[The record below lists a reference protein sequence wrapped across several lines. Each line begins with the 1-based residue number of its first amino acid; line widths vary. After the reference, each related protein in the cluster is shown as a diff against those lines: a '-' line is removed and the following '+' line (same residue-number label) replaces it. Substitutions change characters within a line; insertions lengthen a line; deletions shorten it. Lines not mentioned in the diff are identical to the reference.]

1 MARNERKERLI
12 EQMLSEKLGGK
23 SPPDLSS
30 RILQSLDQPAGR
42 VLAAR
47 PLHTGARP
55 ASWRS
60 VAASVALVGA
70 VGIAAAVFLL
80 NMPRNGTTPV
90 ADTNHSTHPAQPD
103 QTNPKPAPLKPE
115 PEVPAPDPQPERETP
130 IPELPNPEPQP
141 QPEPEPEAEPEPAP
155 QPVPEKP
162 REDVENP
169 PGPKPERP
177 PTEAPA
183 EPRKAVIVA
192 QMLQMTDGAKLAFKR
207 NEADRWEEWTAE
219 TQVESG
225 MFLRARK
232 PVALS
237 AGANARVYFNGE
249 LRFSGDES
257 ALSIELFTESVYVE
271 AYALERTF
279 TVSRGAASFN
289 FREAEVV
296 AEKSGLKLNVTCL
309 GGEVAS
315 GGVALPAG
323 WSASLSDKGFAKPKE
338 EGDKLRAHALV
349 IAVDT
354 IFRLVRDELDD
365 ERGSGRIYWGDA
377 ENGIVTGTGKQG
389 FGVTLH
395 QPYSVRDNAYVRVR
409 MRVRGSQGVSIGV
422 KGDEAADW
430 QYFQHH
436 TNHILNDKW
445 ITLKVPLHELKVESK
460 SDKAKPLATGA
471 TFTAFQVVLWDEKA
485 TVEIDWIEFGI
496 DPKWGE

>member
-1 MARNERKERLI
+1 MARSERKERLI

-47 PLHTGARP
+47 PLHAGARP

-90 ADTNHSTHPAQPD
+90 ADSNRSTKPALPD
-103 QTNPKPAPLKPE
+103 QSDPKPVPQKPE
-115 PEVPAPDPQPERETP
+115 PEMRAPEQQPEPDAP
-130 IPELPNPEPQP
+130 IPEMPKPVPEPQP
-141 QPEPEPEAEPEPAP
+141 KPEPEPEPAPAP
-155 QPVPEKP
+155 QPGPEKP

-169 PGPKPERP
+169 PEPKPERP
-177 PTEAPA
+177 PTEAPV
-183 EPRKAVIVA
+183 EPSKAVVVA

-237 AGANARVYFNGE
+237 AGGNARVYFNGE
-249 LRFSGDES
+249 LRFTGDES
-257 ALSIELFTESVYVE
+257 ALSIELFTEAVYVE
-271 AYALERTF
+271 AYAPERTF
-279 TVSRGAASFN
+279 TVSRGDASFN

-309 GGEVAS
+309 GGEVSS
-315 GGVALPAG
+315 GGVALAAG
-323 WSASLSDKGFAKPKE
+323 WSASLSEKGFAKPKE
-338 EGDKLRAHALV
+338 EGDKLRAHTLV

-365 ERGSGRIYWGDA
+365 ERGDGRIYLGVA
-377 ENGIVTGTGKQG
+377 ENGIVTGTGKQC
-389 FGVTLH
+389 FGVTLTE
-395 QPYSVRDNAYVRVR
+395 PYSVRDNAYVRVR

-445 ITLKVPLHELKVESK
+445 ITLKVPLHDLKVEGK
-460 SDKAKPLATGA
+460 ADKAKPLATGQA
-471 TFTAFQVVLWDEKA
+471 FTAFQVVLWDEKA
-485 TVEIDWIEFGI
+485 TIEIDWIEFGI